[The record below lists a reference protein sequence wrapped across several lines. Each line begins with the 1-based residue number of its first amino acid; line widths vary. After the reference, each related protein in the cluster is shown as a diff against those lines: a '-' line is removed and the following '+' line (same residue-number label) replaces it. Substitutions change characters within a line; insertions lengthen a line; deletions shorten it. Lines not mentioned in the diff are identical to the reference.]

1 MVAQTEDNHSQP
13 YLLNEHLCLSVVE
26 LKTNI
31 KIYVYL
37 CEVGLCAWILLTIQ
51 VSMSLYMIM
60 NLNLSGV

>member
-1 MVAQTEDNHSQP
+1 MIPAFFSSAWMILLECHESPAVEMVAQTEDNHSQP

-37 CEVGLCAWILLTIQ
+37 YEVGICA
-51 VSMSLYMIM
+51 
-60 NLNLSGV
+60 